1 MSRDISFGQRLDRGW
16 TRMQLMDYYA
26 LSENEYDR
34 VLASLTAIRKQGAK
48 K

>member
-1 MSRDISFGQRLDRGW
+1 MNREMSFGQRFDSGW
-16 TRMQLMDYYA
+16 SRMQLMNYYA

-34 VLASLTAIRKQGAK
+34 VLASLTVIRKQGAK